1 MFFSW
6 NVLNKTRTK
15 IFAKKILIALLLY
28 VYLFRQYIFS
38 FFLGGGGGGW
48 SLIKVFNI
56 YESPLYKIGL
66 RVGHLA

>member
-38 FFLGGGGGGW
+38 FFFFGGGL

-56 YESPLYKIGL
+56 YESRLYKIGL

>member
-38 FFLGGGGGGW
+38 FFFLGGGREGG
-48 SLIKVFNI
+48 
-56 YESPLYKIGL
+56 P
-66 RVGHLA
+66 